1 MALELT
7 RKKDGAGKAK
17 TPGQKSDIVLKI
29 MELFEKNP
37 FLKILIPVLLFLIL
51 AGIICFVIFGDG
63 VLMGKNVEP
72 SGNESLLPASN
83 AVDVLPGNNQIT
95 DDQVLSVIQS
105 DPLSEDVLAKA
116 SYHGYVSGSSG
127 LKTALIQIG
136 SNTDILVLAPGET
149 VGDSKWE
156 LAEITA
162 DYVVFKAGDNTK
174 KITID

>member
-7 RKKDGAGKAK
+7 RKKDGAGKTK
-17 TPGQKSDIVLKI
+17 TPGQKSDIMLKI

-37 FLKILIPVLLFLIL
+37 FLKIVIPVLLFLIL
-51 AGIICFVIFGDG
+51 AGIICFIIFGDG
-63 VLMGKNVEP
+63 VLAGKNTEP
-72 SGNESLLPASN
+72 ASETLLPASN
-83 AVDVLPGNNQIT
+83 SVDVLPGNNQIT
-95 DDQVLSVIQS
+95 DEEVISVIQS
-105 DPLSEDVLAKA
+105 DPLSEDILSKA

-127 LKTALIQIG
+127 LKTALIQLG
-136 SNTDILVLAPGET
+136 TNSDILVLAQGET